1 MTIKYNFDIIKLEI
15 PKIGVFN
22 KGDSMKKLIKVVLCL
37 ILVAMLSFAPKLT
50 QGPGDGG
57 PGPDDRPIS
66 YINGIPGSTEGM

>member
-1 MTIKYNFDIIKLEI
+1 
-15 PKIGVFN
+15 
-22 KGDSMKKLIKVVLCL
+22 MKKLIKVVLCL